1 MTEVIIENVVQ
12 IVVTLLITLIGVL
25 GAWLSSKIAKRE
37 ELKNISAATEEAT
50 KAAEKTVL
58 ELQQTTVE
66 GLKKAS
72 ADGKL
77 SKDEI
82 NELTHRKKKSFLRR
96 EIADTQNILKMTGR
110 EAKFP
115 AICAMSLLLFVV
127 GASAAIMLGNFFL
140 VPVLAVGM
148 MFVPFWFIKLTASYY
163 KKNIAAELETALS
176 IITTAYLRNE
186 DIQTA
191 VEENLEYLNP
201 PVKSVFAEFLARIQL
216 VDPDVDA
223 ALQDMG
229 TKIDNAVFREWVA
242 ALLACQHD
250 RGLKTILTPIVAK
263 LSDMRIVN
271 GELENMVFEPRKEF
285 IIMQVL
291 VVGNIPL
298 LYFLNRDWFNTLMHT
313 AMGQIIL
320 AVCAGVIFVS
330 TAFVIKLTQPIEYR
344 R

>member
-1 MTEVIIENVVQ
+1 MT
-12 IVVTLLITLIGVL
+12 TLQLMACIGM
-25 GAWLSSKIAKRE
+25 IAGFFILLR
-37 ELKNISAATEEAT
+37 ISPMEFTEGVFRRLT
-50 KAAEKTVL
+50 SRPK
-58 ELQQTTVE
+58 
-66 GLKKAS
+66 S
-72 ADGKL
+72 IR
-77 SKDEI
+77 DEI
-82 NELTHRKKKSFLRR
+82 NEETLRKKKSFLRR
-96 EIADTQNILKMTGR
+96 EIAETQSILRMTGR

-115 AICAMSLLLFVV
+115 AICALSLLAFVA
-127 GASAAIMLGNFFL
+127 GASAAVMLGNFFL

-148 MFVPFWFIKLTASYY
+148 MFVPFWFIRLTAGYY

-176 IITTAYLRNE
+176 IVTTAYLRNE

-201 PVKSVFAEFLARIQL
+201 PVRSVFADFLARIRL
-216 VDPDVDA
+216 VSPDVDA
-223 ALQDMG
+223 ALQEMS

-242 ALLACQHD
+242 ALITCRHD
-250 RGLKTILTPIVAK
+250 RGLKTVLTPIVAK

-298 LYFLNRDWFNTLMHT
+298 MYFLNKSWFDTLMHT

-320 AVCAGVIFVS
+320 AVCAVLLFIS
-330 TAFVIKLTQPIEYR
+330 TAAVIKLTQPIEYR